1 MGVVEERGVSGSLLT
16 LHALDLLSCP
26 GTGSAT
32 TSPHTPTYAPIHQPE
47 VPHQGPRALLETQA
61 SRGAWS
67 CWGAGGGRPGQ
78 GARGSPRGLGA
89 GTARGGLGAGYQ
101 PQQQPEQEQ
110 QTQQRP
116 LSEHV
121 GTLEA

>member
-1 MGVVEERGVSGSLLT
+1 MYQGAFSLT
-16 LHALDLLSCP
+16 LDALDLLSCP
-26 GTGSAT
+26 GTGSAP

-47 VPHQGPRALLETQA
+47 VPHQGPRTLLETQA

-89 GTARGGLGAGYQ
+89 GYQ

-121 GTLEA
+121 GTLGA